1 MQAFAIENQRTGYQ
15 YLDTLSLGESYD
27 LFEVKDSSDHIFA
40 MKIFKKRKYDSK
52 LLNEIEKRYIYKL
65 KKRSSNFFCKIYYFN
80 PE

>member
-27 LFEVKDSSDHIFA
+27 LYEAKNSADHIFA

-52 LLNEIEKRYIYKL
+52 LSNVTEKAYT
-65 KKRSSNFFCKIYYFN
+65 
-80 PE
+80 